1 MHLTANISI
10 PQKNFIAIDLHSDN
24 AVICVRRNALN
35 KAGELVGKN
44 IWCGRFCIRD
54 GLDNFIKALLPYCQD
69 SDHVAVVESI
79 YNWYCLADVFEERGW
94 LLRIADPS
102 TVSQAN
108 LKASDDRTDAQYL
121 AERLRVGSLKHY
133 LPLSYSSR
141 ALRDLCRYR
150 MAMVQDCASLKI
162 KLINLY
168 RNQLSKNLR
177 VADLL
182 DRCRNHMQSNYRFDS
197 DILEEFRDPNIRL
210 RVAFEISRIAML
222 EEMIEECNAEIQ
234 KQCKDQELVK
244 LCKTIPGCGP
254 VLSAVICTE
263 IGTMQRFKSAG
274 DFVSYC
280 RLCSTS
286 KLSNGKGK
294 GLGNAKNGNA
304 YLSWAFTEVAQ
315 YTSRNPVIREIL
327 QRLLRKYGGL
337 RVKAIR
343 TLAAK
348 IARVTFYALRN
359 EQPFNAAKCFGIE
372 LTKSIKKKSHTSH

>member
-1 MHLTANISI
+1 
-10 PQKNFIAIDLHSDN
+10 
-24 AVICVRRNALN
+24 
-35 KAGELVGKN
+35 
-44 IWCGRFCIRD
+44 
-54 GLDNFIKALLPYCQD
+54 
-69 SDHVAVVESI
+69 
-79 YNWYCLADVFEERGW
+79 
-94 LLRIADPS
+94 
-102 TVSQAN
+102 
-108 LKASDDRTDAQYL
+108 
-121 AERLRVGSLKHY
+121 
-133 LPLSYSSR
+133 
-141 ALRDLCRYR
+141 
-150 MAMVQDCASLKI
+150 MVKDCASLKI

-168 RNQLSKNLR
+168 RNQLSKSLR

-182 DRCRNHMQSNYRFDS
+182 DRCRNHMQSNYRFDP
-197 DILEEFRDPNIRL
+197 DILEEFKDPNIRL
-210 RVAFEISRIAML
+210 RVAFEISRITML

-286 KLSNGKGK
+286 KLSNGKSK

-315 YTSRNPVIREIL
+315 YASRNPVIREIL
-327 QRLLRKYGGL
+327 QRLLCKYGGL

-348 IARVTFYALRN
+348 IARVTFYVLKNR
-359 EQPFNAAKCFGIE
+359 QPFNAAQCIGDE
-372 LTKSIKKKSHTSH
+372 LPKGIKKKLALKPLSKDDSVVLPIVAGLA

>member
-1 MHLTANISI
+1 M
-10 PQKNFIAIDLHSDN
+10 QKACFNQRKTWFLCAQNPSR
-24 AVICVRRNALN
+24 VS
-35 KAGELVGKN
+35 
-44 IWCGRFCIRD
+44 IRD
-54 GLDNFIKALLPYCQD
+54 GLDNFIKVLVPHCQD
-69 SDHVAVVESI
+69 FDHVAVVEST
-79 YNWYCLADVFEERGW
+79 YNWYCLADAFEERGW
-94 LLRIADPS
+94 LLRVADPS

-108 LKASDDRTDAQYL
+108 LKSSDDRTEAQYL

-133 LPLSYSSR
+133 LQLNYSSR

-150 MAMVQDCASLKI
+150 MALVQDCASLKI

-168 RNQLSKNLR
+168 RNQLSKNVR

-182 DRCRNHMQSNYRFDS
+182 ERGQPHMQPNYRFNS
-197 DILEEFRDPNIRL
+197 DILEEFKDPNIRL

-274 DFVSYC
+274 DFVFYC

-286 KLSNGKGK
+286 KLSNGKSK

-315 YTSRNPVIREIL
+315 YASRNPVIREIL

-348 IARVTFYALRN
+348 IARVTFYVLKN
-359 EQPFNAAKCFGIE
+359 KQSFSAAKCFGME
-372 LTKSIKKKSHTSH
+372 LTKSIVKKLPHKPLREDAAVVLRTVAGQA

>member
-1 MHLTANISI
+1 MHLTANISV

-44 IWCGRFCIRD
+44 IWCGRVSIRD
-54 GLDNFIKALLPYCQD
+54 GLDNFIKVLVPHCQD
-69 SDHVAVVESI
+69 FDHVAVVEST
-79 YNWYCLADVFEERGW
+79 YNWYCLADAFEERGW
-94 LLRIADPS
+94 LLRVADPS

-108 LKASDDRTDAQYL
+108 LKSSDDRIEAQYL
-121 AERLRVGSLKHY
+121 AERQRVGSLKHY
-133 LPLSYSSR
+133 LPLNYSSR

-162 KLINLY
+162 KLSNLY
-168 RNQLSKNLR
+168 RNQLSKNVR

-182 DRCRNHMQSNYRFDS
+182 ERCQPHMQPNYRFNSDS
-197 DILEEFRDPNIRL
+197 LEEFKDRNIRL

-263 IGTMQRFKSAG
+263 IGTRQKQGPGQSQKR
-274 DFVSYC
+274 
-280 RLCSTS
+280 
-286 KLSNGKGK
+286 
-294 GLGNAKNGNA
+294 
-304 YLSWAFTEVAQ
+304 
-315 YTSRNPVIREIL
+315 
-327 QRLLRKYGGL
+327 QRLLEMGFYRSRSICLQKPCDSGDFATSAAQIRRSESQGHSNLGRKNSSSDFLCAQKQTAVQCGQML
-337 RVKAIR
+337 R
-343 TLAAK
+343 
-348 IARVTFYALRN
+348 
-359 EQPFNAAKCFGIE
+359 
-372 LTKSIKKKSHTSH
+372 H

>member
-1 MHLTANISI
+1 MHLTANISV

-44 IWCGRFCIRD
+44 IWCGRVSIRD

-69 SDHVAVVESI
+69 FDHVAVVEST

-141 ALRDLCRYR
+141 ALWDLCRYR

-182 DRCRNHMQSNYRFDS
+182 DRCRNHMQSNYRFDP
-197 DILEEFRDPNIRL
+197 DILEEFKDPNIRL
-210 RVAFEISRIAML
+210 RVAFEVSRIAML

-263 IGTMQRFKSAG
+263 IATMQRFKSAG

-286 KLSNGKGK
+286 KLSNGKSK

-315 YTSRNPVIREIL
+315 YASRNPVIREIL
-327 QRLLRKYGGL
+327 
-337 RVKAIR
+337 
-343 TLAAK
+343 
-348 IARVTFYALRN
+348 
-359 EQPFNAAKCFGIE
+359 
-372 LTKSIKKKSHTSH
+372 

>member
-1 MHLTANISI
+1 MHLTANISV

-44 IWCGRFCIRD
+44 IWCGRVSIRD

-69 SDHVAVVESI
+69 FDHVAVVESS

-168 RNQLSKNLR
+168 RNQLSINLR

-182 DRCRNHMQSNYRFDS
+182 DRWRNHMQSNYRFDP
-197 DILEEFRDPNIRL
+197 DILEEFKDPNIRL
-210 RVAFEISRIAML
+210 RVAFESLALPCSR
-222 EEMIEECNAEIQ
+222 
-234 KQCKDQELVK
+234 K
-244 LCKTIPGCGP
+244 
-254 VLSAVICTE
+254 
-263 IGTMQRFKSAG
+263 
-274 DFVSYC
+274 
-280 RLCSTS
+280 
-286 KLSNGKGK
+286 
-294 GLGNAKNGNA
+294 
-304 YLSWAFTEVAQ
+304 
-315 YTSRNPVIREIL
+315 
-327 QRLLRKYGGL
+327 
-337 RVKAIR
+337 
-343 TLAAK
+343 
-348 IARVTFYALRN
+348 
-359 EQPFNAAKCFGIE
+359 
-372 LTKSIKKKSHTSH
+372 